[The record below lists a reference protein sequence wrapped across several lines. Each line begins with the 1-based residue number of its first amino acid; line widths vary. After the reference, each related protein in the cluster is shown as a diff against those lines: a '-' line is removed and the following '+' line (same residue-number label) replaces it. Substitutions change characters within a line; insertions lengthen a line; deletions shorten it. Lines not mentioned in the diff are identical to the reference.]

1 LAADLC
7 EYDKLAPE
15 TWCALGN
22 CFSLHKEHDA
32 AIKFFQRAAQLDP
45 KFVYAYNLLGHEYC
59 LIEEMDKALA
69 CFRKAIY
76 LDPRHYN
83 AWYGISMIQLKQ
95 EKFHLAERYLNYI
108 FYP

>member
-1 LAADLC
+1 M
-7 EYDKLAPE
+7 
-15 TWCALGN
+15 
-22 CFSLHKEHDA
+22 HKEHDA

-83 AWYGISMIQLKQ
+83 AWYGISMIQIKQ
-95 EKFHLAERYLNYI
+95 EKFHLAERFVLKSTRNRNI
-108 FYP
+108 IKSQFDLFSNPDI

>member
-1 LAADLC
+1 MAADLC

-83 AWYGISMIQLKQ
+83 AWYGISMIQIKQ
-95 EKFHLAERYLNYI
+95 EKFHLAER
-108 FYP
+108 FVP